1 MWKKA
6 VVVLGMVTAASG
18 CANLT
23 APDGIQIEGGLERAI
38 AGTCQ
43 VAMPDG
49 MMGEKGSEPDL
60 GSCSG
65 IDSRITS
72 GK

>member
-6 VVVLGMVTAASG
+6 VATLGVVASLG
-18 CANLT
+18 CANFT
-23 APDGIQIEGGLERAI
+23 APDGIQIEGERQRTI